1 MKFFYCQKEVRK
13 MTAYNIYYS
22 DGNHRILI
30 AEDMFNLMKY
40 LMNETTYDNNNIIKI
55 ELRGWQTINNMI

>member
-1 MKFFYCQKEVRK
+1 MKIFYSQRKVKK

-30 AEDMFNLMKY
+30 AEGIFNLMKY
-40 LMNETTYDNNNIIKI
+40 LMNETNYDNNNIIKI
-55 ELRGWQTINNMI
+55 EIRD